1 MANEIIDWD
10 APSLQG
16 GYPRRPEDLPHGLL
30 RPPAKVLEMIEGERP
45 KHQPKAFAG
54 AEMQLTN
61 EWTLQYYFEYL
72 DHEVLYRS
80 TGEGPEVLAVGD
92 EEISALT
99 DGRRLEKMTGLKT
112 WSPW

>member
-1 MANEIIDWD
+1 MANEFIDWD

-45 KHQPKAFAG
+45 KHQSEAFAK

-61 EWTLQYYFEYL
+61 EWTLQYYFDYL

-80 TGEGPEVLAVGD
+80 TAEGPEVLAVGF
-92 EEISALT
+92 EEVFALT
-99 DGRRLEKMTGLKT
+99 NGCDPSTMNGLET
-112 WSPW
+112 WLP